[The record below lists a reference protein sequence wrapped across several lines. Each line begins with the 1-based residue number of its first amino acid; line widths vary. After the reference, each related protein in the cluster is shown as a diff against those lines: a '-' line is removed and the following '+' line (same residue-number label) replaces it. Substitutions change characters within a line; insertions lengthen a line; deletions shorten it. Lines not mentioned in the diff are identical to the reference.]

1 MGVNLTEELDIIEK
15 LLKVSI
21 DDVDNG
27 INNNQIETIKDLV
40 VSELSTGDLIDVLIG
55 IQMQRVSLGFKN
67 ELEVKQLD
75 SYSESA
81 VENLI
86 QLLTLKGDNECNMFD
101 GDAAIEINPFNFNP

>member
-1 MGVNLTEELDIIEK
+1 MTEELDIIEK
-15 LLKVSI
+15 LLKLNI

-27 INNNQIETIKDLV
+27 IYNAQIETIKDLV

-55 IQMQRVSLGFKN
+55 IQMQRVSLGFKK
-67 ELEVKQLD
+67 ELEHKKLNN
-75 SYSESA
+75 SSESA

-86 QLLTLKGDNECNMFD
+86 QLLTLKGDNECEVFD

>member
-1 MGVNLTEELDIIEK
+1 LTEELDIIEK
-15 LLKVSI
+15 LLKVNINDI
-21 DDVDNG
+21 DTG
-27 INNNQIETIKDLV
+27 IHNSQIETIKDLV

-67 ELEVKQLD
+67 ELENGKLNNN
-75 SYSESA
+75 SEAS

-86 QLLTLKGDNECNMFD
+86 QLLTLKGDNECNALE

>member
-1 MGVNLTEELDIIEK
+1 MTEELDIIEK
-15 LLKVSI
+15 LLKLNI

-27 INNNQIETIKDLV
+27 IYNAQIETIKDLV

-55 IQMQRVSLGFKN
+55 IQMQRVSLGFKK
-67 ELEVKQLD
+67 ELENKKLNN
-75 SYSESA
+75 SSESA

-86 QLLTLKGDNECNMFD
+86 QLLTLKGDNECEVFD

>member
-1 MGVNLTEELDIIEK
+1 MTEELDIIEK
-15 LLKVSI
+15 LLKVNI
-21 DDVDNG
+21 NDVDTG
-27 INNNQIETIKDLV
+27 IHNSQIETIKDLV

-67 ELEVKQLD
+67 ELENGQLN
-75 SYSESA
+75 SHSETS

-86 QLLTLKGDNECNMFD
+86 QLLKLKGDNECEVID